1 MFKKFV
7 KKTFKSMKKILKN
20 PGRAIKKGLGK
31 IGKAFGKLGPIGTIA
46 LSLMMPGLGAA
57 WSTFSTYAAGTSGA
71 MGAVLQGIATAGNA
85 IGSVYS
91 SVTGMVSKTLN
102 TVTGGASGK
111 LSNWVGT
118 KLDDARLAVGL
129 PTSNLTADSAMADAA
144 KLGEDVTSKGIE
156 INPQGADTNFVTKD
170 VDRFATNKGSL
181 LNPTETK
188 GVQSIEYATGEA
200 IPKPTPLSSK
210 DLNISFNPQK
220 PTLSSVTSQGNTTDI
235 ITGFEKN
242 TTFVGANDIEVTS
255 LKPTYTTVSTSDLT
269 KDQLYQNNRL
279 SKFQTNLSNNN
290 AKILKGIE
298 NNPNFSNFDLLR
310 QETAQ
315 LAKVASGGVALESM
329 GKEEE
334 MTGGGTPYVIT
345 ALPTDVN
352 TSNDYSKAYADQ
364 FAQAGYTGPQNM
376 QGFAQAGFYGGDP
389 YSFSQVLRNNKVAIP
404 TATVR
409 I

>member
-57 WSTFSTYAAGTSGA
+57 WTTFGTYAAGTSGA

-91 SVTGMVSKTLN
+91 SITGMVSKTLN

-111 LSNWVGT
+111 LSNWIGT

-129 PTSNLTADSAMADAA
+129 PTSNLTADSAIADAT
-144 KLGEDVTSKGIE
+144 KLGEDITSKGIE

-170 VDRFATNKGSL
+170 VDRFASKSSL
-181 LNPTETK
+181 LNPSETP
-188 GVQSIEYATGEA
+188 GVQSIDYTTGTSM
-200 IPKPTPLSSK
+200 PKPTPLSAK
-210 DLNISFNPQK
+210 DIGISFKPQGQ
-220 PTLSSVTSQGNTTDI
+220 TLASVTSSGNTTDI
-235 ITGFEKN
+235 ITGFEKDV
-242 TTFVGANDIEVTS
+242 TFVGANDIELTS

-279 SKFQTNLSNNN
+279 SKFQTNLSNSNG
-290 AKILKGIE
+290 KILKGIE

-315 LAKVASGGVALESM
+315 LAKVASGGVALEAI

-334 MTGGGTPYVIT
+334 MTGGGGVPYAIT

-352 TSNDYSKAYADQ
+352 TSNDYSKAYAQ
-364 FAQAGYTGPQNM
+364 QYAQAGYTGPQTM

-389 YSFSQVLRNNKVAIP
+389 YSFSQVLRNNKVAVP
-404 TATVR
+404 SATVR